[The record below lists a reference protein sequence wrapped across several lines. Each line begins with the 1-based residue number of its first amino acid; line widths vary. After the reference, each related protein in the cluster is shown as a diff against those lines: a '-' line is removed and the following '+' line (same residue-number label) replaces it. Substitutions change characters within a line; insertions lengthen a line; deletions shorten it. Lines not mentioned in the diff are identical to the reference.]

1 MPKRRL
7 KILHFDSEFFTPSIS
22 KQTYKSLKTI
32 LSMLESLFGFK
43 AIMKRPYL
51 MFFWTII
58 ISSVAVLLSLQLPT
72 YSLPIGN
79 SVLDLRGFFAII
91 FTIMPPVYF
100 ATKYL
105 KKEEA
110 LEEKEI
116 QKKYEKHIFARSHSR
131 DIIVFLLY
139 FFGVVVS
146 FTVWSFFLPDT
157 FFQVQEFELN
167 RVDSSY
173 SVSGFLTR
181 EGAFYSY
188 IQNNMN
194 VMFYSFLIGLL
205 FGAGSIFV
213 LTWNASILSTAIS
226 LKTSTLI
233 GIPGATAPFLL
244 HGTIEIAGYVLAGL
258 AGSIISA
265 AVIRGHHRKGVF
277 LKVILDTGL
286 VFALAAGLIV
296 LGAGVEAFLR

>member
-1 MPKRRL
+1 
-7 KILHFDSEFFTPSIS
+7 
-22 KQTYKSLKTI
+22 
-32 LSMLESLFGFK
+32 MLESLFGFK

-100 ATKYL
+100 ATKYI